1 MTFFYS
7 VLMSTSCLMEWL
19 SDFCGVD
26 DGDASGDGTVHWHG
40 RRPLCSGDQP
50 AWTST
55 PLLWRST
62 GMDVDPSALEI
73 NRGLID

>member
-1 MTFFYS
+1 MP
-7 VLMSTSCLMEWL
+7 TSCLMEWL

-62 GMDVDPSALEI
+62 VDSLTDVFHLNLVNQDF
-73 NRGLID
+73 